1 MATAVPIALLAV
13 GGIAAVAIVVFGL
26 RMLPRT
32 AFAAWATVLFFVPLW
47 VGVNISFYWAAISLL
62 TALLILVN
70 WSVVPLRA
78 ADGWVAAFVVVVIG
92 LYGFGTVDLASLVA
106 ALLEWVV
113 PYIWGRVVLARVSA
127 EWITD
132 TIAVIAIIAAA
143 LAVVEFF
150 TSFNPFVLIP
160 GSGVVHETWSPL
172 QERGG
177 VLRVEGAFGHSIALG
192 AALAMSSAFVVATR
206 WRLIPKI
213 GGVLV
218 VAVATV
224 LTFSR
229 AGLITLALTLVLS
242 TFLIVGVSNRFRAA
256 VAAAGVVGT
265 AIVIPIIDTVFGA
278 AGDEAGGSADYR
290 TDLLVLMEQVRVFG
304 NPGDWHSL
312 VSGDYYL
319 GYFARSIDNAL
330 VLTLLRYGYVP
341 TLLIMAT
348 VVCAAWLTVRR
359 GTRSPASIAVVGQLP
374 SLVVVAL
381 ITQYSM
387 FLWFCVGL
395 AITWARD
402 ADLAR
407 APGLELLRAED
418 AEGPDRFTGAHEPTR
433 MPPVGSRP

>member
-13 GGIAAVAIVVFGL
+13 GGIAAVAIVVFVL
-26 RMLPRT
+26 RLLPRT
-32 AFAAWATVLFFVPLW
+32 AFVVWACVLFFVPLW
-47 VGVNISFYWAAISLL
+47 VGVNVGFYWAAITLL
-62 TALLILVN
+62 TALMIIVN

-78 ADGWVAAFVVVVIG
+78 ADAWVVAFVIVIVG

-106 ALLEWVV
+106 ALLEWVI
-113 PYIWGRVVLARVSA
+113 PYLWGRVVLARIGA
-127 EWITD
+127 EWVTS
-132 TIAVIAIIAAA
+132 TIAVVATVAAV
-143 LAVVEFF
+143 LGIVEFF

-160 GSGVVHETWSPL
+160 GSGVVYDTWSPL

-192 AALAMSSAFVVATR
+192 AALAMSSAFVVATK

-213 GGVLV
+213 GGVVIL
-218 VAVATV
+218 AVATV

-229 AGLITLALTLVLS
+229 AGQLTLVLTLVLS
-242 TFLIVGVSNRFRAA
+242 TFLIVGVSRKFRIS
-256 VAAAGVVGT
+256 VVVAGVIGT
-265 AIVIPIIDTVFGA
+265 AIAIPIIDSVFGA
-278 AGDEAGGSADYR
+278 AGEEAGGSADYR
-290 TDLLVLMEQVRVFG
+290 TDLLVLLQQVQLFG

-319 GYFARSIDNAL
+319 GYFARSVDNAL

-341 TLLIMAT
+341 TLLIMAAL
-348 VVCAAWLTVRR
+348 VCAAIMTVRR
-359 GTRSPASIAVVGQLP
+359 STRSPASIAVVGQLP

-402 ADLAR
+402 ADMLRGAR
-407 APGLELLRAED
+407 EVPSELRQGSADPFAPAAGRRAVP
-418 AEGPDRFTGAHEPTR
+418 GQ
-433 MPPVGSRP
+433 S

>member
-1 MATAVPIALLAV
+1 VLLAV
-13 GGIAAVAIVVFGL
+13 GGLAALALVVLVL
-26 RMLPRT
+26 RVMPRT
-32 AFAAWATVLFFVPLW
+32 AFVVWACVLFFVPLW
-47 VGVNISFYWAAISLL
+47 VGVNIGFYWAAITLL

-70 WSVVPLRA
+70 WSIVPLRA
-78 ADGWVAAFVVVVIG
+78 ADAWVAVFVIVIVG
-92 LYGFGTVDLASLVA
+92 LYAFGSVDLASLVA
-106 ALLEWVV
+106 ALLEWVI
-113 PYIWGRVVLARVSA
+113 PYIWGRVVLARVGAAWVTS
-127 EWITD
+127 
-132 TIAVIAIIAAA
+132 TIAIVAVIAAA

-150 TSFNPFVLIP
+150 TSFNPFVLVP
-160 GSGVVHETWSPL
+160 GSGVIFDTWSPL

-177 VLRVEGAFGHSIALG
+177 VLRAEGAFGHSIALG

-213 GGVLV
+213 SGVV
-218 VAVATV
+218 IIAVATV

-229 AGLITLALTLVLS
+229 VGLLTLVLTLILS
-242 TFLIVGVSNRFRAA
+242 TFLIAGVSTRFRATVA
-256 VAAAGVVGT
+256 VAGAIGT

-278 AGDEAGGSADYR
+278 AGEEAGGSADYR
-290 TDLLVLMEQVRVFG
+290 TDLLVLLEQVQVFG

-319 GYFARSIDNAL
+319 GYFARSVDNAL

-341 TLLIMAT
+341 TFLIMAA
-348 VVCAAWLTVRR
+348 VVCAAWMALRR
-359 GTRSPASIAVVGQLP
+359 STRSPAALAVVGQLP

-402 ADLAR
+402 SAMLRGSGGQAAQVDIGAPEGLRLSSVAR
-407 APGLELLRAED
+407 P
-418 AEGPDRFTGAHEPTR
+418 AHPQA
-433 MPPVGSRP
+433 

>member
-1 MATAVPIALLAV
+1 MATAVPIALLAI

-26 RMLPRT
+26 RLLPRT
-32 AFAAWATVLFFVPLW
+32 AFVVWACVLFFVPLW
-47 VGVNISFYWAAISLL
+47 VGVNIGFYWAAITLL
-62 TALLILVN
+62 TILLIVVN

-78 ADGWVAAFVVVVIG
+78 GDAWVAAFVLVVVG

-113 PYIWGRVVLARVSA
+113 PYIWGRVVLARVA
-127 EWITD
+127 PEWVTS
-132 TIAVIAIIAAA
+132 TIAVVAIVAAA
-143 LAVVEFF
+143 LAVVEFV

-160 GSGVVHETWSPL
+160 GSGVVYETWSPL

-177 VLRVEGAFGHSIALG
+177 VLRAEGAWGHSIALG

-206 WRLIPKI
+206 WRLFPKI
-213 GGVLV
+213 AGVV
-218 VAVATV
+218 IIAVATV

-229 AGLITLALTLVLS
+229 AGLLTLVLTLVLS
-242 TFLIVGVSNRFRAA
+242 TFLIVGVSTRFRVT
-256 VAAAGVVGT
+256 VAAAGVIGA
-265 AIVIPIIDTVFGA
+265 AIVIPVIDSVFGA
-278 AGDEAGGSADYR
+278 AGEEAGGSADYR
-290 TDLLVLMEQVRVFG
+290 TDLLVLLEQVQLFG

-319 GYFARSIDNAL
+319 GYFARSVDNAL

-341 TLLIMAT
+341 TLLIMAA
-348 VVCAAWLTVRR
+348 VVCAALMAVRR
-359 GTRSPASIAVVGQLP
+359 STRSPAALAVVGQLP

-402 ADLAR
+402 AGAR
-407 APGLELLRAED
+407 SAPDEQLFLRDTPMSTA
-418 AEGPDRFTGAHEPTR
+418 PTPPTGAAPQERTT
-433 MPPVGSRP
+433 

>member
-1 MATAVPIALLAV
+1 MATAVPIVLLAV
-13 GGIAAVAIVVFGL
+13 GGLAALALVVLVL
-26 RMLPRT
+26 RVMPRT
-32 AFAAWATVLFFVPLW
+32 AFVVWACVLFFVPLW
-47 VGVNISFYWAAISLL
+47 VGVNIGFYWAAITLL

-70 WSVVPLRA
+70 WSIVPLRA
-78 ADGWVAAFVVVVIG
+78 ADAWVAVFVIVIVG
-92 LYGFGTVDLASLVA
+92 LYAFGSVDLASLVA
-106 ALLEWVV
+106 ALLEWVI
-113 PYIWGRVVLARVSA
+113 PYIWGRVVLARVGAAWVTS
-127 EWITD
+127 
-132 TIAVIAIIAAA
+132 TIAIVAVIAAA

-150 TSFNPFVLIP
+150 TSFNPFVLVP
-160 GSGVVHETWSPL
+160 GSGVIFDTWSPL

-177 VLRVEGAFGHSIALG
+177 VLRAEGAFGHSIALG

-213 GGVLV
+213 SGVV
-218 VAVATV
+218 IIAVATV

-229 AGLITLALTLVLS
+229 VGLLTLVLTLILS
-242 TFLIVGVSNRFRAA
+242 TFLIAGVSTRFRATVA
-256 VAAAGVVGT
+256 VAGAIGT

-278 AGDEAGGSADYR
+278 AGEEAGGSADYR
-290 TDLLVLMEQVRVFG
+290 TDLLVLLEQVQVFG

-319 GYFARSIDNAL
+319 GYFARSVDNAL

-341 TLLIMAT
+341 TFLIMAA
-348 VVCAAWLTVRR
+348 VVCAAWMALRR
-359 GTRSPASIAVVGQLP
+359 STRSPAALAVVGQLP

-402 ADLAR
+402 STMLRGAGGQAAQVDIGAPEGLRLSSVAR
-407 APGLELLRAED
+407 P
-418 AEGPDRFTGAHEPTR
+418 AHPQA
-433 MPPVGSRP
+433 

>member
-1 MATAVPIALLAV
+1 MATAVPIALLAI

-26 RMLPRT
+26 RLLPRT
-32 AFAAWATVLFFVPLW
+32 AFVVWACVLFFVPLW
-47 VGVNISFYWAAISLL
+47 VGVNVGFYWAAITLL
-62 TALLILVN
+62 TALLIIVN

-78 ADGWVAAFVVVVIG
+78 ADAWVAVFVLLVVG

-106 ALLEWVV
+106 SLLEWVI
-113 PYIWGRVVLARVSA
+113 PYIWGRVVLARVSP
-127 EWITD
+127 EWVTS
-132 TIAVIAIIAAA
+132 TIAVVAIVAAA
-143 LAVVEFF
+143 LAVVEFV

-160 GSGVVHETWSPL
+160 GSGVVYETWSPL

-177 VLRVEGAFGHSIALG
+177 VLRAEGAYGHSIALG

-206 WRLIPKI
+206 WRLFPKI
-213 GGVLV
+213 TGVV
-218 VAVATV
+218 VIAIATV

-229 AGLITLALTLVLS
+229 AGLLTLVLTLVLS
-242 TFLIVGVSNRFRAA
+242 TFLIVGVSTRFRVTVA
-256 VAAAGVVGT
+256 VAGVIGA
-265 AIVIPIIDTVFGA
+265 AIVIPIIDSVFGA

-290 TDLLVLMEQVRVFG
+290 TDLLVLLEQVQVFG

-319 GYFARSIDNAL
+319 GYFARSVDNAL

-341 TLLIMAT
+341 TLLIMAA
-348 VVCAAWLTVRR
+348 VVCAALMAVRR
-359 GTRSPASIAVVGQLP
+359 STRSPAALAVVGQLP

-402 ADLAR
+402 AAARSAPGEDAFLREVPTASSPRLAAR
-407 APGLELLRAED
+407 AAPQAGQ
-418 AEGPDRFTGAHEPTR
+418 T
-433 MPPVGSRP
+433 

>member
-1 MATAVPIALLAV
+1 MATAVPIVLLAV
-13 GGIAAVAIVVFGL
+13 GGLAALALVVLVL
-26 RMLPRT
+26 RMMPRA
-32 AFAAWATVLFFVPLW
+32 AFVVWACVLFFVPLW
-47 VGVNISFYWAAISLL
+47 VGVNIGFYWAAITLL

-70 WSVVPLRA
+70 WSIVPLRA
-78 ADGWVAAFVVVVIG
+78 ADAWVAVFIIVIVG
-92 LYGFGTVDLASLVA
+92 LYAFGSVDLASLVA
-106 ALLEWVV
+106 ALLEWVI
-113 PYIWGRVVLARVSA
+113 PYIWGRVVLARVGTAWVTS
-127 EWITD
+127 
-132 TIAVIAIIAAA
+132 TIAIVAVVAAA

-160 GSGVVHETWSPL
+160 GSGVIYDTWSPL

-177 VLRVEGAFGHSIALG
+177 VLRAEGAFGHSIALG

-206 WRLIPKI
+206 WRLVPKI
-213 GGVLV
+213 SGVV
-218 VAVATV
+218 IIAVATV

-229 AGLITLALTLVLS
+229 VGLLTLVLTLILS
-242 TFLIVGVSNRFRAA
+242 TFLIVGVSTRFRATVA
-256 VAAAGVVGT
+256 VAGVIGT

-278 AGDEAGGSADYR
+278 AGEEAGGSADYR
-290 TDLLVLMEQVRVFG
+290 TDLLVLLEQVQVFG

-319 GYFARSIDNAL
+319 GYFARSVDNAL

-341 TLLIMAT
+341 TFLIMAA
-348 VVCAAWLTVRR
+348 VVCAAWMALRR
-359 GTRSPASIAVVGQLP
+359 STRSPAALAVVGQLP

-402 ADLAR
+402 SAVLRGSDEPATRVDIGAPEGLRLPSSAPPSYPR
-407 APGLELLRAED
+407 A
-418 AEGPDRFTGAHEPTR
+418 
-433 MPPVGSRP
+433 